1 MHVLQDIQVTGTP
14 QTSAAMDNSI
24 TSSVNKPI
32 NETSSR
38 CLTESVTT
46 AHNFEVTRYSLLQGM
61 GVGKFINPS
70 TFSNS
75 GYRWN
80 IRIYPDGS
88 QEDTCAY
95 MSAFLCFCSGTTDAK
110 VKFTFSL
117 LEKDGK
123 VNNLESVT
131 YTFTL
136 VGGTWGWENFIA
148 NSKLKELLSCND
160 DCFTIRC
167 VLTVLKEPR
176 IEDSTVIVPVPQS
189 DLHTHFANMLKDGEG
204 MDVTFSVRDQLFDAH
219 RCVLAARSSV
229 FKAELFGEMKETT
242 MKHVKIDDMEPSIFE
257 ALLHFIYTDTLPSN
271 CEVDQNVALQH
282 LLVAADRYGLDRLKA
297 ICEGK
302 LCHRI
307 DVQTVA
313 TTLALAEQHGTLQLK
328 NACLRYLSSQG
339 VLQAVKETD
348 GFKHLT
354 TSCPSIMV
362 DILDIVAPP
371 SVV

>member
-1 MHVLQDIQVTGTP
+1 MSIQVTATP
-14 QTSAAMDNSI
+14 ITSAAMANNFA
-24 TSSVNKPI
+24 SSVNKPI
-32 NETSSR
+32 TETSSR
-38 CLTESVTT
+38 CLTESITT
-46 AHNFEVTRYSLLQGM
+46 AHNFEVTSYSLLQGM
-61 GVGKFINPS
+61 SAGKFISSS
-70 TFSNS
+70 TFNVG
-75 GYRWN
+75 GYGWN
-80 IRIYPDGS
+80 IRIYPDGWK
-88 QEDTCAY
+88 EDTGAY

-117 LEKDGK
+117 LEKDRK
-123 VNNLESVT
+123 VNKLESST
-131 YTFTL
+131 LTFKP
-136 VGGTWGWENFIA
+136 VGGTWGWEKFIE
-148 NSKLKELLSCND
+148 NSKLKELLSRND
-160 DCFTIRC
+160 DRFTIRC

-189 DLHTHFANMLKDGEG
+189 DLQMHFANMLKDGEG
-204 MDVTFSVRDQLFDAH
+204 MDVTFSVRDQLFNAH

-229 FKAELFGEMKETT
+229 FKAELFGQMKETT

-271 CEVDQNVALQH
+271 CDVDQNVALQH

-302 LCHRI
+302 LCQRI

-362 DILDIVAPP
+362 DILGTVAPP
-371 SVV
+371 